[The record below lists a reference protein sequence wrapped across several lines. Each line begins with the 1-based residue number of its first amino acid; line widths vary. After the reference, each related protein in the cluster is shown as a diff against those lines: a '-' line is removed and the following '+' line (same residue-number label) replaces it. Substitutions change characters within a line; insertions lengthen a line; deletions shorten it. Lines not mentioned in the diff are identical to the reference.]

1 MAFAGLH
8 HVTGITGDGQA
19 NVDFYVGL
27 LGLRLVKRTVN
38 HNDALTLHLFY
49 GDAVGSP
56 GSLLTFFVWPGAA
69 RGRQGAGQVGDIGL
83 MVPRQRIGDWV
94 QRLLSR
100 GVPFGGPTQ
109 VDDTSRLTLTDPDG
123 LPIEIVGV
131 PNAPE
136 GNPWPKSSVPAEMQ
150 IRALHHVTFWTE
162 EVAATGS
169 TLETQLGL
177 TRTVTRDGVTTYR
190 SADAPC
196 QTVFVRD
203 VHGFWPGAEGS
214 GVIHHVAF
222 RVPDGEAL
230 QANLTAV
237 TAVGL
242 DVSSVRDHGYFQSIY
257 FREPGG
263 SLIEMATDQ
272 PGLTLDEPHDPLG
285 ERLALLPDL
294 EPRRKEIENTL
305 PTVSLPE
312 QPRAPRPELGF
323 IHRFERGSGPLTLL
337 LLHGTGADETQLLDI
352 GRHLAPSAHRLG
364 VRGRSLEEGSP
375 RFFRRYSAVKYDQAH
390 LLEEAEALTTFVK
403 EASEV
408 YDFAPDRVV
417 AVGYSN
423 GANIALAALSHWPAA
438 FAGAILFRPVMVL
451 EQPPNRDLAGL
462 PILLLEG
469 RLDSFLPFGEAVAPY
484 LIQQRARVQSQR
496 LEAGHELTSAD
507 IKIAGDWMRASG
519 L

>member
-1 MAFAGLH
+1 MPFAGLH

-94 QRLLSR
+94 QRFLSR

-131 PNAPE
+131 PDAPA
-136 GNPWPKSSVPAEMQ
+136 GHPWPRSSVPMEMQ
-150 IRALHHVTFWTE
+150 IRALHHVTLWTE
-162 EVAATGS
+162 ESVTTGS
-169 TLETQLGL
+169 TLEAQLGL
-177 TRTVTRDGVTTYR
+177 TRLTSREGVTTYR
-190 SADAPC
+190 NPEAPC
-196 QTVFVRD
+196 QAVFVRD
-203 VHGFWPGAEGS
+203 VHGFWPGAEGA

-222 RVPDGEAL
+222 RARDGETLHASL
-230 QANLTAV
+230 AAV
-237 TAVGL
+237 TAAGL

-263 SLIEMATDQ
+263 CLIEMATDQ

-285 ERLALLPDL
+285 ERLALLPEL
-294 EPRRKEIENTL
+294 EPRRREIENNL

-312 QPRAPRPELGF
+312 QPRASRPELSF
-323 IHRFERGSGPLTLL
+323 IHRFERGAGPLTLL

-352 GRHLAPSAHRLG
+352 GRHLAPAAHRLG

-375 RFFRRYSAVKYDQAH
+375 RFFRRYSAVTYDQAH
-390 LLEEAEALTTFVK
+390 LLAEAEALATFVK
-403 EASEV
+403 EAAEV
-408 YDFAPDRVV
+408 YGFAPNRVV

-423 GANIALAALSHWPAA
+423 GANIALAALSHWPTT
-438 FAGAILFRPVMVL
+438 FAGAILFRPVMVM
-451 EQPPNRDLAGL
+451 EQPPEHDLAGL

-469 RLDSFLPFGEAVAPY
+469 RLDSFLPFGEAVEPY
-484 LIQQRARVQSQR
+484 LTQHGARVQNQR

-507 IKIAGDWMRASG
+507 IKIAGDWIRASG